1 MKKIAIYP
9 GTFDP
14 ITNGHLDIIGRA
26 SELFDEVVVTLSINS
41 QKSPLF
47 SESERLSLVSAAI
60 SECFPDRTNI
70 RSDAFRGLL
79 VDYARAQKATV
90 LVRGLRAIS
99 DFEYEFQIA
108 LMNRKLAGEITTV
121 FLMPHEQYTYLNST
135 IIREL
140 ARYHQDVSPFVPE
153 VVSKALSDKFAK

>member
-26 SELFDEVVVTLSINS
+26 SELFDEVVVTLAINS
-41 QKSPLF
+41 QKAPLF
-47 SESERLSLVSAAI
+47 DETERLSLISAAI
-60 SECFPDRTNI
+60 RDCFPQSTNI

-79 VDYARAQKATV
+79 VDYARSQKASV

-140 ARYHQDVSPFVPE
+140 ARYHQDVSSFVPE
-153 VVSKALSDKFAK
+153 VVSKALRDKFAK